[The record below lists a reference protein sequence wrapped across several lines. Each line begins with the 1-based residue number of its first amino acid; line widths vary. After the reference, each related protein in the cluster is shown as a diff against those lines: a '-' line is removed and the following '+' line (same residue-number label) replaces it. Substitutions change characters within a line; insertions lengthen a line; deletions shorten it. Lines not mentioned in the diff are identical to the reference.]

1 MTISRAEFRRLLP
14 LAVGGTA
21 AEAEDGYG
29 GHDGALGWRI
39 HLTDLPPLHLGSF
52 TLERLRVEL
61 VFEDATEAPSPGL
74 HAPFPAAV
82 PAGRRLRPS
91 E

>member
-61 VFEDATEAPSPGL
+61 VFEDATEAQALVFMHRFLQQVQRG
-74 HAPFPAAV
+74 
-82 PAGRRLRPS
+82 GG
-91 E
+91 